1 MECAVASRLLYP
13 SLLMCKHWSPTVI
26 VNTVIDKIVLE
37 TYFVL
42 HTHTHTQRPTA
53 HELLRHRFLRQARK
67 TSYLM
72 ELTERY
78 RRWKAEGGDNDSMED
93 KTEYDGEGGRLVGG
107 EGEYRERRWGRNS
120 LAPNTLLRNLPL
132 LTGKPGH

>member
-1 MECAVASRLLYP
+1 M
-13 SLLMCKHWSPTVI
+13 
-26 VNTVIDKIVLE
+26 IDKIVLE

-42 HTHTHTQRPTA
+42 RAHTHTHTHTKRPTA

-93 KTEYDGEGGRLVGG
+93 KTEYDGEGGRK
-107 EGEYRERRWGRNS
+107 S
-120 LAPNTLLRNLPL
+120 STKHSP
-132 LTGKPGH
+132 

>member
-1 MECAVASRLLYP
+1 MERAVTSRLLYP

-42 HTHTHTQRPTA
+42 RAHTHTQRPTA

-93 KTEYDGEGGRLVGG
+93 TTEYDGEGGRLVGG
-107 EGEYRERRWGRNS
+107 GRGKTERGGGEG
-120 LAPNTLLRNLPL
+120 TV
-132 LTGKPGH
+132 